1 MKVRAL
7 GLLSGGLDSSLSAL
21 LLLRQG
27 IEVEGIYFN
36 NGFCILEAQ
45 KKLGKKSLNPVED
58 FTSKYKIPLNYMD
71 IREEFMEILKNP
83 RYGYGSAFNPCI
95 DCRIMMLQKAKEI
108 MERGNFDFIF
118 TGEVLKQRPMTQM
131 PRTLKLIEIKSGLE
145 GLIVRPLSQK
155 LLPLTIP
162 EKKGLINREFLM
174 DIEGRGRKRQIQLA
188 KELGLENYPSPAGG
202 CCFLTDKNYKGR
214 FLDLIKHKK
223 EIKPVEFFLI
233 KIGRH
238 FRLSEDVKL
247 ILGRDEKEN
256 EILMEK
262 AKDFILLVPS
272 EPAPFGIMDPTRD
285 KKLLQLSAEIL
296 LSFCKRK
303 KEVSLDF
310 FYPDG
315 EILKITKI
323 PEKINF
329 EIYKIK

>member
-21 LLLRQG
+21 LLLKQG
-27 IEVEGIYFN
+27 IEVEGLYFN
-36 NGFCILEAQ
+36 NGFCIIEAQ
-45 KKLGKKSLNPVED
+45 KKLGKKTLNPVED
-58 FTSKYKIPLNYMD
+58 FVSKYKINLRYID
-71 IREEFMEILKNP
+71 IRDEFLEILKNP
-83 RYGYGSAFNPCI
+83 KYGYGSAFNPCI
-95 DCRIMMLQKAKEI
+95 DCRIMMLKKAKEI
-108 MERGNFDFIF
+108 MEDENFDFIF

-155 LLPLTIP
+155 LLPETIP
-162 EKKGLINREFLM
+162 EKKGLIKRELLM
-174 DIEGRGRKRQIQLA
+174 DIEGRGRKKQIKLA
-188 KELGLENYPSPAGG
+188 KELGLSNYPSPAGG

-214 FLDLIKHKK
+214 FLDLINYKK

-238 FRLSEDVKL
+238 FRLSKDVKL
-247 ILGRDEKEN
+247 IIGRDEKEN

-262 AKDFILLVPS
+262 SKGFILLVPS
-272 EPAPFGIMDPTRD
+272 EPAPYGVLDLTKDEKI
-285 KKLLQLSAEIL
+285 LNLAAEIL

-303 KEVSLDF
+303 KEVFIDF
-310 FYPDG
+310 HFPDG
-315 EILKITKI
+315 EIIKLSKL
-323 PEKINF
+323 PEQKSF